1 MESKW
6 RNAASLAIGQ
16 ALGEFSGDLIYLNE
30 DDHQT
35 IKKLID
41 KAYPFG
47 GRHSHPYKVWLDERR
62 KVLVSLGIPVRQSK
76 KMPPLDSSNQLSLF
90 STKTKRPR
98 RYQK

>member
-1 MESKW
+1 MENTW

-16 ALGEFSGDLIYLNE
+16 ALGEFTTAGGDLIYLNE

-47 GRHSHPYKVWLDERR
+47 ARHRHPYKVWLDERR
-62 KVLVSLGIPVRQSK
+62 KVLVALGIPVRQPKSST
-76 KMPPLDSSNQLSLF
+76 PSDSNQLSLF

-98 RYQK
+98 K